1 MPHSKQIQTPS
12 RPEVVVPA
20 TLLTVEG
27 ACRQL
32 NVGRTK
38 LFELIQQGLPVIRL
52 GGRAIRFDPASIHAW
67 ALRQQEMWE

>member
-1 MPHSKQIQTPS
+1 MPRSQPIQTSS

-20 TLLTVEG
+20 SLLTVEG

-32 NVGRTK
+32 NIGRTK
-38 LFELIQQGLPVIRL
+38 LFELIQQGLPVIRF
-52 GGRAIRFDPASIHAW
+52 GGRALRFDPASIHAW